1 MSIRILESVCTDMVQ
16 NPESISRNIKENGSL
31 IFFNGSS
38 CIFLL
43 SRKSFA
49 GDSNR
54 FEESEGSRIVHGFFI
69 FDGGADIKFP
79 A

>member
-31 IFFNGSS
+31 FFLMDLLVSS
-38 CIFLL
+38 FYLESL
-43 SRKSFA
+43 SQEIA
-49 GDSNR
+49 I
-54 FEESEGSRIVHGFFI
+54 GSRSLKGVESFMVFF